1 MIVFSSYYHHSFYSS
16 STSLSPSTKHQ
27 NGQWLLSNKQEKK
40 ANGHKLFAII
50 IMLFFIL
57 ALREKNWRYISW
69 FNVSKL
75 CFEFS
80 FSNGVKHWNK
90 KKCGRKKLRVFF
102 SMINHHLY
110 FILIHQWWCLMKQ
123 KMRRN
128 LCMKKMNWISILT
141 SKQIYFSFFLHILHF
156 YKTKK
161 EKKNIHFK
169 FNDKMK
175 KNASS
180 FNDLWLDLWFHPG

>member
-27 NGQWLLSNKQEKK
+27 NGQWLLSNKQGKK

-90 KKCGRKKLRVFF
+90 KDVEEKNFVFF
-102 SMINHHLY
+102 SQWLIII
-110 FILIHQWWCLMKQ
+110 FILFLFTNDDVWW
-123 KMRRN
+123 N
-128 LCMKKMNWISILT
+128 
-141 SKQIYFSFFLHILHF
+141 
-156 YKTKK
+156 KK
-161 EKKNIHFK
+161 EEEIYVWKKWIEFQ
-169 FNDKMK
+169 F
-175 KNASS
+175 
-180 FNDLWLDLWFHPG
+180 